1 MLKLE
6 NDNEENKLETNFSDE
21 HRYKTSPYI
30 LLK

>member
-6 NDNEENKLETNFSDE
+6 NDNEENKLETNLSDE
-21 HRYKTSPYI
+21 HRYKTSSYI